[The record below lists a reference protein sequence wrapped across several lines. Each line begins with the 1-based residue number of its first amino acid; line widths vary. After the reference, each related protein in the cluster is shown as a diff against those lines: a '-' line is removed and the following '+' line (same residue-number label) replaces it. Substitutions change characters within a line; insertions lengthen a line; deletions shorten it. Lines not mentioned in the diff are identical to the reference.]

1 MTVLF
6 HLQIMTFNTC
16 ISYSFCTISFSFHLI
31 DCIYTLFFLRK
42 MISWIKF
49 CARNKF
55 TYIHFIKY
63 CLEQLKENRKRS
75 SWYSNSVMSFATKSQ
90 KKLIDYCRMMY
101 YHQTRVS
108 KTHRSGSRHDRL
120 CWRWWWPL
128 LN

>member
-16 ISYSFCTISFSFHLI
+16 ISYSFCTISFSIYLI

-55 TYIHFIKY
+55 TYIHVNKILFRAIKR
-63 CLEQLKENRKRS
+63 EQKEK
-75 SWYSNSVMSFATKSQ
+75 F
-90 KKLIDYCRMMY
+90 LIFKFRYVFCNKIPEKVD
-101 YHQTRVS
+101 
-108 KTHRSGSRHDRL
+108 
-120 CWRWWWPL
+120 
-128 LN
+128 